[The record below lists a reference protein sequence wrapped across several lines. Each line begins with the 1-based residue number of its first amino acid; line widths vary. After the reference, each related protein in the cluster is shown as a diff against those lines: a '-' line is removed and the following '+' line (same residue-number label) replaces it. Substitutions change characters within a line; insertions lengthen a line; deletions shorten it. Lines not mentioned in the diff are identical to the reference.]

1 VLLASNMISV
11 GVDID
16 RLGLMVV
23 AGQPKTTSE
32 YIQATSR
39 VGRDVARPGLVVT
52 VFNLHKPRDR
62 SHYERFTAYHGCF
75 YRHVEAMSL
84 TPFSAPAL
92 ERGFAGVLLAMARH
106 TDGALQPP
114 EAVMDIEA
122 HPAAAEAALETLSL
136 RAGREALGLDARGHE
151 ALVETLRSAGGA
163 SWTVGL
169 PSCVRAATGPGRA
182 AGRPTTATARA
193 SRCCSRCSTPRRR
206 RRGTDDARFAAP
218 TSMRDVEATAHIWV
232 ERRALSRKAVVG

>member
-1 VLLASNMISV
+1 
-11 GVDID
+11 
-16 RLGLMVV
+16 MVV

-52 VFNLHKPRDR
+52 VLNLHKPRDR
-62 SHYERFTAYHGCF
+62 SHYERFTAWHECF

-92 ERGFAGVLLAMARH
+92 ERGFAGALLAMARH

-114 EAVMDIEA
+114 DGVMDVEA
-122 HPAAAEAALETLSL
+122 HPAAAEAAHRDPQPPRGP
-136 RAGREALGLDARGHE
+136 RAPRASTPAATRPWWRRC
-151 ALVETLRSAGGA
+151 VSAGGA

-169 PSCVRAATGPGRA
+169 PWCVRAARGPARA

-193 SRCCSRCSTPRRR
+193 SRCSSRVLDPEAPPP
-206 RRGTDDARFAAP
+206 GTDDARFAAP